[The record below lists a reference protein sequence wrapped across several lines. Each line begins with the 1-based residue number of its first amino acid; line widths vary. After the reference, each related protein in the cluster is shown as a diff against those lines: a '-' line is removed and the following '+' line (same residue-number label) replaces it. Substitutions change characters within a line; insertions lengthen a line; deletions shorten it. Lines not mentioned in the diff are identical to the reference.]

1 MYYQLTYI
9 IPSDVADAKTLEE
22 IISDINKKITD
33 AGGVIKTPLS
43 GLEDQMVMDKSTEE
57 LEKIKKAQNVRL
69 FKHRLG
75 YPIKKVSYGFYV
87 AVVYELPEKNQAS
100 ATKRIDAEIRLNKRI
115 TRFVTTK
122 YNFEVFSEQSQQKEK
137 SKNVKIAEKPEAEET
152 KEAEPLQ
159 AIVDQAVQE
168 KKDKKEVVL
177 DEKPKRGKKTEI
189 EELDEKLE
197 QILNA

>member
-9 IPSDVADAKTLEE
+9 IPSDVADPKTLEE
-22 IISDINKKITD
+22 IIANVNKKITE
-33 AGGVIKTPLS
+33 AGGTIKEPLS
-43 GLEDQMVMDKSTEE
+43 GLEDQMVLDKTTEE

-87 AVVYELPEKNQAS
+87 AVVYELPEKNQS
-100 ATKRIDAEIRLNKRI
+100 EITKKITAEIKLNDKI
-115 TRFVTTK
+115 TRFVSTK
-122 YNFEVFSEQSQQKEK
+122 YNFEMFKEQSQQKEK
-137 SKNVKIAEKPEAEET
+137 SKNIKVSEKPEQEEE
-152 KEAEPLQ
+152 KEIEPLQ
-159 AIVDQAVQE
+159 AIVNEAVKE
-168 KKDKKEVVL
+168 KKEKDEVTL
-177 DEKPKRGKKTEI
+177 EEKPKKGKKTQI